1 MNPTYQQLQIE
12 LKRLEKK
19 FQSAHDRMQEAD
31 RKHVEAQRYFE
42 EESADVDKLESQ
54 SLSTFFH
61 SMIGNY
67 DRKLDKEKQE
77 QLEAKIYLDRMTAL
91 FLEARED
98 FQALSE
104 QVQETERRL
113 NVLKRELSLSDDSF
127 REKLTQ
133 ERQKRL
139 ELKDQIKE
147 INEAYKAGQT
157 VLDRLDATLDKLDSA
172 DSMATWDLFS
182 DGLFTDLIKY
192 NKIDQAEKELTYLE
206 TAIDRYKKELKDVQ
220 MESDLTYE
228 ELGEMH
234 RFFDIFFDNIF
245 SDWSTKETIGRNIDM
260 LNELYYEVKDIQKTL
275 QSNHRSVT
283 AEIEESEYYY

>member
-12 LKRLEKK
+12 LKRLE
-19 FQSAHDRMQEAD
+19 
-31 RKHVEAQRYFE
+31 
-42 EESADVDKLESQ
+42 
-54 SLSTFFH
+54 
-61 SMIGNY
+61 
-67 DRKLDKEKQE
+67 KEKQE

-104 QVQETERRL
+104 QVQDTERRL
-113 NVLKRELSLSDDSF
+113 NVLKYELSLSDDSF

-133 ERQKRL
+133 EHQKRL

-182 DGLFTDLIKY
+182 DGLFTDLIK
-192 NKIDQAEKELTYLE
+192 
-206 TAIDRYKKELKDVQ
+206 
-220 MESDLTYE
+220 
-228 ELGEMH
+228 
-234 RFFDIFFDNIF
+234 
-245 SDWSTKETIGRNIDM
+245 
-260 LNELYYEVKDIQKTL
+260 
-275 QSNHRSVT
+275 
-283 AEIEESEYYY
+283 

>member
-12 LKRLEKK
+12 LKRLE
-19 FQSAHDRMQEAD
+19 
-31 RKHVEAQRYFE
+31 
-42 EESADVDKLESQ
+42 
-54 SLSTFFH
+54 
-61 SMIGNY
+61 
-67 DRKLDKEKQE
+67 KEKQE

-104 QVQETERRL
+104 QVQDTERRL
-113 NVLKRELSLSDDSF
+113 NVLKHELSLSDDSF

-133 ERQKRL
+133 EHQKRL

-182 DGLFTDLIKY
+182 DGLFTDLIK
-192 NKIDQAEKELTYLE
+192 
-206 TAIDRYKKELKDVQ
+206 
-220 MESDLTYE
+220 
-228 ELGEMH
+228 
-234 RFFDIFFDNIF
+234 
-245 SDWSTKETIGRNIDM
+245 
-260 LNELYYEVKDIQKTL
+260 
-275 QSNHRSVT
+275 
-283 AEIEESEYYY
+283 